1 MEERVRSDAAAT
13 GNGTRMMF
21 LIIFMKEFIKSFG
34 CSQVAGHGSWDKSQA
49 ILTNKDGYILK
60 PIQAIA
66 HTLIHILRYSAIYSS
81 K

>member
-1 MEERVRSDAAAT
+1 MEERVRSDSAAP
-13 GNGTRMMF
+13 GIGTRI
-21 LIIFMKEFIKSFG
+21 LLMKEFIKSFG